1 MADKVKTFDSEYLQ
15 EKRERRRKRQ
25 KQIQYTIFGV
35 LLFVIIIF
43 LLYMFTPISKISNV
57 KIVGNDN
64 VSKSKIEQYIN
75 VKSDSRMYTYSTR
88 KAENS
93 LKKHELIKDA
103 EVRKHFPNKMTVKVT
118 EYKIVGLVKKKDDYV
133 PILEN
138 GKQLDSYSG
147 TSTDDGPI
155 LDGFKKEKQEKI
167 IQALAKM
174 PANVRSMISEIKY
187 DPSDS
192 SQNQIKLYTSDN
204 LQILGNIKTIASKMK
219 YYPQMSQSLKRN
231 DAGELEK
238 SGYLDLTVGASFI
251 PYSES
256 TNTKSDSD
264 KDVERGTA
272 QADKAKDELQSALNK
287 INKNSKESN

>member
-103 EVRKHFPNKMTVKVT
+103 DWLKRKMTMF
-118 EYKIVGLVKKKDDYV
+118 L
-133 PILEN
+133 
-138 GKQLDSYSG
+138 
-147 TSTDDGPI
+147 
-155 LDGFKKEKQEKI
+155 F
-167 IQALAKM
+167 
-174 PANVRSMISEIKY
+174 
-187 DPSDS
+187 
-192 SQNQIKLYTSDN
+192 
-204 LQILGNIKTIASKMK
+204 
-219 YYPQMSQSLKRN
+219 
-231 DAGELEK
+231 
-238 SGYLDLTVGASFI
+238 
-251 PYSES
+251 
-256 TNTKSDSD
+256 
-264 KDVERGTA
+264 
-272 QADKAKDELQSALNK
+272 
-287 INKNSKESN
+287 